1 VRWAGYVARM
11 REMIYAYIT
20 LVGKSEGKRPLGRLR
35 HRWKGNFK
43 IQNWNVSVWTEFVR
57 LRTGTSGGLSGICY
71 RSSGIYK
78 IWGVS

>member
-1 VRWAGYVARM
+1 MGGHVAHQGGIRNVYK
-11 REMIYAYIT
+11 I
-20 LVGKSEGKRPLGRLR
+20 LVGKSEGKRLDGRLR